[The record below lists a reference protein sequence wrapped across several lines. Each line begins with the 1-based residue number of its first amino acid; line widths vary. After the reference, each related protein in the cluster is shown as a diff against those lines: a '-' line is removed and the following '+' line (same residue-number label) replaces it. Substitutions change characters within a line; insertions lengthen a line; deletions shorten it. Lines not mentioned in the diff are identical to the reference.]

1 MTQTGYANAIVN
13 AMLGW
18 LKGLASWVLKLFNLA
33 GSGGSPLEWLSNNWL
48 KLLILLMLVGVVM
61 DRLIWLLRWRPY
73 WAWFKR
79 KRIIVNDEKMLAGEA
94 LQDLDPED
102 DEGLIRQSYVVRSQT
117 PRRAPAKRPS
127 TVRPERAAQSANR
140 KPAAKPEPR
149 AAARTPARENKP
161 SMPAQTTARPTDP
174 TRIPPRTVARPS
186 AQTQIPPR
194 VKPRAE
200 QEGMQR
206 GARRPQRVQPQK
218 KRSFVLIQ
226 RKPISAGQIDDEL
239 FEIGRTQSDYSD
251 FDEDQV
257 FNVSNLPG
265 ASSRAKKDRKRRW

>member
-1 MTQTGYANAIVN
+1 M
-13 AMLGW
+13 
-18 LKGLASWVLKLFNLA
+18 
-33 GSGGSPLEWLSNNWL
+33 
-48 KLLILLMLVGVVM
+48 
-61 DRLIWLLRWRPY
+61 
-73 WAWFKR
+73 
-79 KRIIVNDEKMLAGEA
+79 
-94 LQDLDPED
+94 
-102 DEGLIRQSYVVRSQT
+102 
-117 PRRAPAKRPS
+117 
-127 TVRPERAAQSANR
+127 
-140 KPAAKPEPR
+140 
-149 AAARTPARENKP
+149 
-161 SMPAQTTARPTDP
+161 
-174 TRIPPRTVARPS
+174 
-186 AQTQIPPR
+186 
-194 VKPRAE
+194 KPRAE